1 MAQSVSIGNRERDWT
16 CGVIW
21 KAVLILARD
30 SSGMRTT
37 GRRYMWFQITR
48 KATQPPAMIRVKGM
62 PEAVDDVEAAELIP
76 GAGIGKEE
84 SWLAK
89 DSQDASLL
97 LHKKSVGNQAE

>member
-1 MAQSVSIGNRERDWT
+1 
-16 CGVIW
+16 
-21 KAVLILARD
+21 
-30 SSGMRTT
+30 
-37 GRRYMWFQITR
+37 
-48 KATQPPAMIRVKGM
+48 MIRVKGM